1 MKNQQ
6 EPVENT
12 KGRILQVAEKLFS
25 EKGFSSV
32 SIRDITQSADCNVAA
47 VNYHFGTKENLYHD
61 VFRQRILPRM
71 EKIRSRIIDHL
82 GQSPDPGLETVIRA
96 LVTTLF
102 TNNLMEKKDDT
113 FNRLILSER
122 QSPAG
127 VMDIIINEALVP
139 HYESLLVLF
148 KPHFPENVDEGRIKL
163 KILSILAMTL
173 YFAHSRVSV
182 SRFTGREYDESFIQ
196 EIINHTVS
204 FALHGI
210 SRT

>member
-6 EPVENT
+6 EPVEKT
-12 KGRILQVAEKLFS
+12 KDRILQVAEKLFS

-32 SIRDITQSADCNVAA
+32 SIRDITQAAGCNVAA

-71 EKIRSRIIDHL
+71 EKIRSRILDHL
-82 GQSPDPGLETVIRA
+82 NQSPDPDLETVIRA

-113 FNRLILSER
+113 FNRLMLSER
-122 QSPAG
+122 QSPVG
-127 VMDIIINEALVP
+127 VMNIIINEALVP
-139 HYESLLVLF
+139 YYESLMVLF
-148 KPHFPENVDEGRIKL
+148 KPHFPRGMDEDRIKL
-163 KILSILAMTL
+163 KILSILAIPL
-173 YFAHSRVSV
+173 YFAHSRLSV
-182 SRFTGREYDESFIQ
+182 SRFTGREYNDAFIQ
-196 EIINHTVS
+196 EIIDHTVS
-204 FALHGI
+204 FALYGI